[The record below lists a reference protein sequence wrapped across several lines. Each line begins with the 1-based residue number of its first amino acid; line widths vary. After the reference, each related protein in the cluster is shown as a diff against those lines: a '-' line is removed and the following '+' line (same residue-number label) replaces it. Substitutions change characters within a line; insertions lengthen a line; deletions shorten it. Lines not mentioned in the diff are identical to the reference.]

1 MTDQK
6 FIWVL
11 LAAGGSIRLGRAK
24 QLLSLGQTTLI
35 HHQTSTLLATGLPVC
50 VVGGAEE
57 LSPYLPQHKHLT
69 LIHNTEWQAGLATSI
84 QLAQSHYPG
93 HHIGWVLV
101 DQYAITTKRAKAF
114 YNYWQQRPCL
124 ALASQYGAEPSAW
137 GVPVITNKELMAK
150 ADIAEFGLKPWL
162 QANQQAISLEF
173 FSWPEAK
180 LDLDT
185 PEQWRKLKRQSSWHE
200 ITSV

>member
-11 LAAGGSIRLGRAK
+11 LAAGGSTRLGQAK

-35 HHQTSTLLATGLPVC
+35 HHQTCTLLATDLPVC
-50 VVGGAEE
+50 VVSGAEE
-57 LSPYLPQHKHLT
+57 LSPYLPQHKHLN
-69 LIHNTEWQAGLATSI
+69 LIHNSKWQTGLATSI
-84 QLAQSHYPG
+84 QLAQSHYPE
-93 HHIGWVLV
+93 HHIGWVLG
-101 DQYAITTKRAKAF
+101 DQYGITTKRARAF
-114 YNYWQQRPCL
+114 YDYWQRRSCL
-124 ALASQYGAEPSAW
+124 ALASQYDTEPTAW
-137 GVPVITNKELMAK
+137 GVPVITHKKLMAT
-150 ADIAEFGLKPWL
+150 ADLAALGLKPWL
-162 QANQQAISLEF
+162 KANQQAISLEF

-185 PEQWRKLKRQSSWHE
+185 PEQWSKVKQQANWHK

>member
-1 MTDQK
+1 MTNQK

-11 LAAGGSIRLGRAK
+11 LAAGGSTRLGRAK

-57 LSPYLPQHKHLT
+57 LSPHLPHHKQLT
-69 LIHNTEWQAGLATSI
+69 LIHNTKWQNGLATSI
-84 QLAQSHYPG
+84 QLAQSHYPE
-93 HHIGWVLV
+93 HHLGWVLV
-101 DQYAITTKRAKAF
+101 DQYAITTKRAREF
-114 YNYWQQRPCL
+114 YDYWQQQPCL
-124 ALASQYGAEPSAW
+124 ALASQYDTEPTAW
-137 GVPVITNKELMAK
+137 GVPVITHNKLMAT
-150 ADIAEFGLKPWL
+150 ADIATFGLKPWL

-185 PEQWRKLKRQSSWHE
+185 PEQWQKLKCQSTWHE

>member
-11 LAAGGSIRLGRAK
+11 LAAGGSTRLGRAK

-57 LSPYLPQHKHLT
+57 LSPHLPHHKQLT
-69 LIHNTEWQAGLATSI
+69 LIHNTKWQNGLATSI
-84 QLAQSHYPG
+84 QLAQSHYPK

-101 DQYAITTKRAKAF
+101 DQYAITTKRAKSF
-114 YNYWQQRPCL
+114 YAYWQQRSCL
-124 ALASQYGAEPSAW
+124 ALASQYDTEPTAW
-137 GVPVITNKELMAK
+137 GVPVITHNKLMAT
-150 ADIAEFGLKPWL
+150 AGVAAFGLKPWL
-162 QANQQAISLEF
+162 QANQHAISLEF
-173 FSWPEAK
+173 FSWPEAQ

-185 PEQWRKLKRQSSWHE
+185 PEQWQKLKHQSTWHE